1 MHIYGVRA
9 FCFCV
14 VVALVACP
22 LGMLQTSQ
30 ASWEQSVLG
39 ADVSGSSRRMRIT
52 VTCPD
57 RSVRVF
63 LTQRDDYE
71 AWLDALQKASSRRI
85 EEHYGALGG
94 GLMGGANLLP
104 HPCCRGGWSERLL
117 VASFFLFIMAGASNV
132 RALGLHGTWT
142 VAAFFVVIA
151 SLGLVGVPLFAY
163 SWQHYSD

>member
-1 MHIYGVRA
+1 
-9 FCFCV
+9 
-14 VVALVACP
+14 
-22 LGMLQTSQ
+22 MLQTSQ

-94 GLMGGANLLP
+94 GLMRGANLLP
-104 HPCCRGGWSERLL
+104 HPCRCDGRSERLL
-117 VASFFLFIMAGASNV
+117 VAVFLFIMAGADTV
-132 RALGLHGTWT
+132 HAFWVAGYLDGGHFFPGHRLIGPRWRTTVCVLLAAL
-142 VAAFFVVIA
+142 
-151 SLGLVGVPLFAY
+151 
-163 SWQHYSD
+163 Q